1 MNKFII
7 FADSACDIDKE
18 VLSKWEVERIEL
30 SLMFN
35 ETPKE
40 YLNCEIAPTDFYNE
54 MRMGKTAKTSAINT
68 QTFIDVFEKK
78 LQEGNDI
85 IYIAFS
91 SGLSTTY
98 NSGVAAANELKE
110 NYPNRKILV
119 VDSLAASAGYGLIV
133 YLASK
138 KAMEGASAE
147 EIVKYVED
155 IRLKIAHWFTV
166 ADLVYLKRGGRISPT
181 VAFVGGVLGIKPI
194 LHVDNEGHLI
204 SMSKVRGRRTAIA
217 ELANKFGETADK
229 GAVQTVYISH
239 GDCID
244 DAQTLADIIKNEYG
258 VNTEIIT
265 YVGPVI
271 GAHSGPGT
279 LALFFIAN
287 ER

>member
-7 FADSACDIDKE
+7 FADSACDIDKD
-18 VLSKWEVERIEL
+18 VLKKWEVERIEL

-35 ETPKE
+35 EEQKE
-40 YLNCEIAPTDFYNE
+40 YLNCEIAPKDFYNK
-54 MRMGKTAKTSAINT
+54 MRAGKTAKTSAVNT

-78 LQEGNDI
+78 LQEGKDI
-85 IYIAFS
+85 VYIAFS

-110 NYPNRKILV
+110 RYPQRKILV

-138 KAMEGASAE
+138 KAKEGASAE
-147 EIVKYVED
+147 ETVKLVED

-181 VAFVGGVLGIKPI
+181 LAFVGGVLGIKPI
-194 LHVDNEGHLI
+194 LHVDDEGHLI
-204 SMSKVRGRRTAIA
+204 SMSKVRGRRAAIS

-239 GDCID
+239 GDCIE
-244 DAQTLADIIKNEYG
+244 DAETLADIIKKEYG
-258 VNTEIIT
+258 LKTEIIT